1 MVFDL
6 NRPKS
11 LLEGGACADTFTLIA
26 VPVVFHQAPL
36 ARFSCEALGCLMP
49 RWSVRSHASRRMLR
63 RSGRRGGPMILEAG
77 TQQPGEHTLEGVGDQ
92 AVCSDGCIIST
103 ICGGGNA
110 RRHFGHEI
118 SERQCGIPKP
128 DRDNMRFLPTGLSY
142 NYVQLVLLVVPCL
155 CVLKCPFLFRDAFA
169 GFLSSCVLHELFLR
183 IWRCVLTD
191 A

>member
-1 MVFDL
+1 MSVRGEWGAGYNTYGETSVVFPPPPPHTHPL
-6 NRPKS
+6 TPQWLSSITFSRFPLPPTTCLPIGTNRPKS

-92 AVCSDGCIIST
+92 AV
-103 ICGGGNA
+103 
-110 RRHFGHEI
+110 
-118 SERQCGIPKP
+118 
-128 DRDNMRFLPTGLSY
+128 
-142 NYVQLVLLVVPCL
+142 YVQMDV
-155 CVLKCPFLFRDAFA
+155 
-169 GFLSSCVLHELFLR
+169 S
-183 IWRCVLTD
+183 
-191 A
+191 